1 MEFALG
7 CGEVCCVKEV
17 EALWR
22 MVGLF
27 LLFQFISSVT
37 CENRVGVGLTT
48 IPPRFATVYHVIQS
62 WFEQEK
68 APDVIVLFI
77 PEKYHNFIGES
88 RRDHTKNMKTLTSEL
103 RKHYS
108 RELDDGKIVI
118 RSVKT
123 DHGPI
128 TKYLGLFQNFEQLQ
142 SKYQID
148 YWVIGDDDVRY
159 SSNTISDYMRAI
171 AKNPRN
177 KNKILTHF
185 KSHPRINAVVNNSP
199 ISIQHL
205 QGVDTILF
213 PTSLLSSTP
222 SFTFPAASS
231 AVSFLHSK
239 CPESFYQDDY
249 VISFLVSLA
258 HSEDIQS
265 IWSGQKVA
273 HHVNGVSKAGQQM
286 HTHKDVFHREEETK
300 HCIAKYSNE
309 ISQIVKKFESS
320 NEL

>member
-1 MEFALG
+1 M
-7 CGEVCCVKEV
+7 
-17 EALWR
+17 LW
-22 MVGLF
+22 LF
-27 LLFQFISSVT
+27 LFYQLLVVSASG
-37 CENRVGVGLTT
+37 ENRFGVGLTT
-48 IPPRFATVYHVIQS
+48 IPPRFATVHHVIQS
-62 WFEQEK
+62 WFDQEK
-68 APDVIVLFI
+68 SPEVIVLFI
-77 PEKYHNFIGES
+77 PEKYQNFIGES
-88 RRDHTKNMKTLTSEL
+88 RRDRTKNMKTLTNEL
-103 RKHYS
+103 RKHYA

-118 RSVKT
+118 QSVKT
-123 DHGPI
+123 DWGPI
-128 TKYLGLFQNFEQLQ
+128 TKYLGLFENYEQLQ
-142 SKYQID
+142 SKYQIN

-159 SSNTISDYMRAI
+159 STNTIADYMKAI
-171 AKNPRN
+171 ARNPTN
-177 KNKILTHF
+177 QNKILTHF
-185 KSHPRINAVVNNSP
+185 KSHPRINAVINNAP
-199 ISIQHL
+199 TSIQHL

-213 PTSLLSSTP
+213 PTSLLSSTS
-222 SFTFPAASS
+222 SFSFPIAST

-249 VISFLVSLA
+249 VISFLVSLS

-309 ISQIVKKFESS
+309 ISQLVKKSEKS